1 MPMLHTT
8 SDAASTAAS
17 TLLKMGSS
25 WGGGGGGGECSSE
38 EWSVESGEGVSTNV
52 ENVHVS
58 ESLLMLGSSVNGES
72 TQRGVSPSSVVLLV
86 DLVLY
91 CTL

>member
-1 MPMLHTT
+1 M
-8 SDAASTAAS
+8 
-17 TLLKMGSS
+17 
-25 WGGGGGGGECSSE
+25 
-38 EWSVESGEGVSTNV
+38 ESGEGVSTNV

>member
-8 SDAASTAAS
+8 SGAASTAAS

-25 WGGGGGGGECSSE
+25 WGGECSSE

-52 ENVHVS
+52 EDVHVS
-58 ESLLMLGSSVNGES
+58 DRLLMLGSSVNGES
-72 TQRGVSPSSVVLLV
+72 TQRGVSPSSILLLV